1 MIVDLINLEDSL
13 FKFDFTLEPGEIDL
27 SDEAARL
34 KTPVAVKGEL
44 KKGIVET
51 TVAGTIAAE
60 VVFDCTRCL
69 AEVERRLEF
78 PFTAAFVAPEH
89 YTAAREAEL
98 GAEDLDTSVIEGSRI
113 DLGELVREQLL
124 LNLPEQVFCRED
136 CRGLCAKCG
145 ANRNATDCGCEEKE
159 IDPRWAGLKNLM

>member
-51 TVAGTIAAE
+51 TDRGGG
-60 VVFDCTRCL
+60 
-69 AEVERRLEF
+69 RLRLH
-78 PFTAAFVAPEH
+78 ALS
-89 YTAAREAEL
+89 R
-98 GAEDLDTSVIEGSRI
+98 GSR
-113 DLGELVREQLL
+113 
-124 LNLPEQVFCRED
+124 
-136 CRGLCAKCG
+136 
-145 ANRNATDCGCEEKE
+145 TTT
-159 IDPRWAGLKNLM
+159 